1 MRRMKAHLRD
11 LLIIMCLL
19 YSMYHLISLGWQSQ
33 WVFGASR
40 SFRQKYPYATF
51 LGPRAPTSANPDGFT
66 STSNSSI
73 ATDLDP
79 YFTSVR
85 LLNYQLLHAPST
97 RTSAQPP
104 IPFLVLALP
113 SVPAAQLSLLA
124 SEGATIVP
132 IQPLDV
138 PPSLEK
144 PHISRSRFRDVL
156 AKLRLWQQ
164 TNYDRIL
171 AVDADS
177 LILSPLDIIFKHPDL
192 SRPMPTLNREIST
205 ANASQPLLPSEYL
218 LVARADTWGNQ
229 AEWGPNH
236 PVYLCAC
243 FMLLEPS
250 EELFAYYQW
259 ILSQPEARFEAMFP
273 EQDLLMYAHRAEG
286 NMPWL
291 RMPQEWSVNSEDML
305 DILGEGGTKGVKS
318 MHVKAWEGA
327 EGGNQGGP
335 RAKSLRKQL
344 IAEMEAYY
352 SGATIA

>member
-1 MRRMKAHLRD
+1 MKPHLRN
-11 LLIIMCLL
+11 LSIALCLL
-19 YSMYHLISLGWQSQ
+19 YGMYHLASVGRWPQ
-33 WVFGASR
+33 WVLGAPR
-40 SFRQKYPYATF
+40 SIRQKYAYATF

-66 STSNSSI
+66 SISNSST

-97 RTSAQPP
+97 RTSTQPP

-113 SVPAAQLSLLA
+113 SVPTAQLSLLA

-164 TNYDRIL
+164 TDYDRIL
-171 AVDADS
+171 AIDADS
-177 LILSPLDIIFKHPDL
+177 LILSPLDFIFKHPDL
-192 SRPMPTLNREIST
+192 SGPVPTLNRETSP
-205 ANASQPLLPSEYL
+205 ADASQPPLPSKYL
-218 LVARADTWGNQ
+218 LAASADTWGNQ
-229 AEWGPNH
+229 AEWGPDH
-236 PVYLCAC
+236 PAYLCAC

-250 EELFAYYQW
+250 EKLFAYYQW

-273 EQDLLMYAHRAEG
+273 DQDLLIYAHRVEG
-286 NMPWL
+286 NMPWQ
-291 RMPQEWSVNSEDML
+291 RMPQDWSVNSEDML
-305 DILGEGGTKGVKS
+305 DILGEGGVKGVKS
-318 MHVKAWEGA
+318 LHVKAWEGA

-335 RAKSLRKQL
+335 RAKTLRKRL

-352 SGATIA
+352 SEVSTA